1 VVFDDNALMQ
11 AAYEA
16 AATVRTST
24 APNPWVG
31 AAVRTVDGKVFTG
44 ATQPPGGAH
53 AEVVALAAAG
63 TAARGGTLATTLEP
77 CAHTGR
83 TGPCSE
89 AILEAGIARVLVGV
103 LDPDDQVSGRGV
115 ATLRDAGIEV
125 ETGILVDAITEQ
137 LTPYLHHRR
146 TGRPY
151 VIVKLATTVDGRTA
165 APDGSSRWITSHDA
179 RRDTHQ
185 LRAESQAILVGAGT
199 IRSDDPELTTRLVDG
214 PDPRRV
220 VLGAAAPDAKVHP
233 CLEWRGELTDLLDR
247 LGDEG
252 VLQLMVEGG
261 SSTVAQFHAEGLVD
275 RFVIYVAPAMFGGDD
290 AQPMFVGEG
299 GPTIDDLRRGRFV
312 DVRRIGDDL
321 RLEVVLD

>member
-1 VVFDDNALMQ
+1 MELDDNVLMQ

-16 AATVRTST
+16 AATVRTAT

-31 AAVRTVDGKVFTG
+31 AAVRTADGTVHTG

-103 LDPDDQVSGRGV
+103 LDPDDQVAGRGI
-115 ATLRDAGIEV
+115 ATLRNAGLEV
-125 ETGILVDAITEQ
+125 DTGIMADAITEQ

-165 APDGSSRWITSHDA
+165 APDGSSRWITSPDA

-199 IRSDDPELTTRLVDG
+199 IRSDDPELTTRLVEG
-214 PDPRRV
+214 PDPRRI
-220 VLGAAAPDAKVHP
+220 VLGTAAPDAKVHP

-290 AQPMFVGEG
+290 AQPMFVGGG

-321 RLEVVLD
+321 RLDVVLD